1 MTLITNMAYDLTS
14 KDQEKRYSAY
24 KLWPHMVQPRRD
36 EKLVSSPYKGERGER
51 GKKSRCP

>member
-1 MTLITNMAYDLTS
+1 MMLITNMASVSTS

-24 KLWPHMVQPRRD
+24 KLWPHMVQLRRD
-36 EKLVSSPYKGERGER
+36 EKIVSSPYKGERGER